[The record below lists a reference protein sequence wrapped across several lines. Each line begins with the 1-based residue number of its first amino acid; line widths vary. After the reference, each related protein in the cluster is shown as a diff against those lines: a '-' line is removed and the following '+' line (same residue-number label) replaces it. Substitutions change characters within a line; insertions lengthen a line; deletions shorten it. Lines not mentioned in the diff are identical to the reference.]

1 MCSSC
6 FSIFYSPHFIVHP
19 SLLVRVGVEFFMKII
34 AGEGSKNSA
43 SLQNFAPE
51 KDPRFQLLTEIF

>member
-1 MCSSC
+1 
-6 FSIFYSPHFIVHP
+6 
-19 SLLVRVGVEFFMKII
+19 MKII

-43 SLQNFAPE
+43 SPQNFAPE